1 MPFGKF
7 FTAISITAG
16 AVALTVSSV
25 SAQADG
31 LPLQFKQEKREVKQN
46 VRQAKREVKQD
57 VRQAKREV
65 KQDVRQAKRNVKQT
79 KRNVKQDVRQAKR
92 NVNVIGLTH

>member
-57 VRQAKREV
+57 VRQAKR
-65 KQDVRQAKRNVKQT
+65 NVKQT